1 MHFPGKEGLLYL
13 LEHFNRV
20 IVQQMK
26 ITTLFMSLYSAKM
39 LTWHDNNIP
48 REEVWVKLGGDK
60 GGGSFKMSFQVHS
73 NDMTLSFGKD
83 NDTK

>member
-73 NDMTLSFGKD
+73 NDMAL
-83 NDTK
+83 